1 MIKHIWVVMMFIS
14 IANAMNGQTVN
25 QESNQLDNQAAAER
39 QLIYCPRVETLAKD
53 PVMGKWSTQGGWYSQ
68 EYSFV
73 AKLDAFD
80 GAIYQGEDMGR
91 IICQYSASETGDRLI
106 MLKNTMLVQLPEST
120 NGGGQSPYKWQK
132 SNQRNT
138 MICMSSRLEDC
149 PFLLYHEE
157 TQGRDINQTIL
168 MLPQN

>member
-1 MIKHIWVVMMFIS
+1 MMFIS
-14 IANAMNGQTVN
+14 IANAMNGQTIN
-25 QESNQLDNQAAAER
+25 QESNQVDSQVSNQMDNQAAAER
-39 QLIYCPRVETLAKD
+39 QLIYCPRVGTLAKD

-91 IICQYSASETGDRLI
+91 MTCQYSASETGDRLI
-106 MLKNTMLVQLPEST
+106 MLKNTMLVQLPEGA

-138 MICMSSRLEDC
+138 MICKSSRLADC
-149 PFLLYHEE
+149 PFLLYQEK
-157 TQGRDINQTIL
+157 TQGRDINETIL